1 MNALLTGASGFV
13 GRNLVELLLLK
24 KVNVYTI
31 GRHAVEGTKHYSL
44 PELWCNDD
52 LANII
57 REVKPDFLFHLAG
70 NGRLDGLREMFNINT
85 YLGVCLLNALTI
97 SGFNNRTKCLF
108 FGSAAE
114 YGLVTEDDLPLSES
128 FPCKPYNDY
137 GFCKLTQ
144 TNYVSAWLCSGG
156 RAMVVRPFTILG
168 KHMPVTMAIGSF
180 ASQILNLSNKG
191 GQGVLHT
198 GNLNISRD
206 FVDVSDVVSICW
218 ELINIDDANGEVIN
232 ICSGKELELKKI
244 VDYMIQ
250 LTGFNIKVEVD
261 KDRLRTIDTDSHYG
275 DNRKLLKLLGGFEFI
290 HWKMSVK
297 QMMGVE

>member
-13 GRNLVELLLLK
+13 GRNLIEFLLSK

-31 GRHAVEGTKHYSL
+31 GRYAVEGVEHYPL

-52 LANII
+52 LVNII

-70 NGRLDGLREMFNINT
+70 NRRLEGLREMFNINT
-85 YLGVCLLNALTI
+85 YLGACLLNALTI

-114 YGLVTEDDLPLSES
+114 YGLVTAADLPLSET
-128 FPCKPYNDY
+128 FLCKPYNDY
-137 GFCKLTQ
+137 GICKLAQ
-144 TNYVSAWLCSGG
+144 THYVSAWLCSGG
-156 RAMVVRPFTILG
+156 RVTVVRPFTILG
-168 KHMPVTMAIGSF
+168 KQMPVTMAIGSF
-180 ASQILNLSNKG
+180 VSQVLNISNKG

-232 ICSGKELELKKI
+232 ICSGRALELKKI

-250 LTGFNIKVEVD
+250 LSGFEIKVEID
-261 KDRLRTIDTDSHYG
+261 KDRLRTIDIDSHYG
-275 DNRKLLKLLGGFEFI
+275 DNRKLLKLLDGFEFI
-290 HWKMSVK
+290 HWKTSVK
-297 QMMGVE
+297 KMMGVI